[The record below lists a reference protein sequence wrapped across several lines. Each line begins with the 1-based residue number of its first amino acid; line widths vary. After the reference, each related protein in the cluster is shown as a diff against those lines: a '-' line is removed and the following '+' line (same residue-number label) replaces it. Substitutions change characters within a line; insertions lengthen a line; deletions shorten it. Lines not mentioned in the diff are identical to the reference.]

1 MSIVL
6 HDYELDS
13 DCYKVRLLLSA
24 LSVAYQKVAVNVH
37 PGHEQRSPAYLRLNP
52 LGALPILVD
61 GETVL
66 YEAEAILAYLARAH
80 DSAKSWLPDDP
91 ARFGQV
97 MIWLAFASRDL
108 SAASLARL
116 HHMLEVPADPLAV
129 GHQSRA
135 AFRVMENHMTKR
147 ELDGARWF
155 VGDHATLAEIAL
167 FPAIALSRD
176 FGIDHDEYPALRRWM
191 RRVRTIPGFI
201 TMPGIPDYH

>member
-13 DCYKVRLLLSA
+13 ESYKVRLLLSV
-24 LSVAYQKVAVNVH
+24 LSIAYQKVAVNVH
-37 PGHEQRSPAYLRLNP
+37 PGQEQRSPSYLKLNP
-52 LGALPILVD
+52 LGTLPILVD

-66 YEAEAILAYLARAH
+66 YEAEAIIAYLAKAY
-80 DSAKSWLPDDP
+80 DPAKSWLPDDP
-91 ARFGQV
+91 AAFGKV

-108 SAASLARL
+108 AAANLARL
-116 HHMLEVPADPLAV
+116 HHMLEVPADAV
-129 GHQSRA
+129 EVGRASRA
-135 AFRVMENHMTKR
+135 AFRVMDDHMTKR
-147 ELDGARWF
+147 ELGGASWF
-155 VGDHATLAEIAL
+155 VGDHPTLAEIAL